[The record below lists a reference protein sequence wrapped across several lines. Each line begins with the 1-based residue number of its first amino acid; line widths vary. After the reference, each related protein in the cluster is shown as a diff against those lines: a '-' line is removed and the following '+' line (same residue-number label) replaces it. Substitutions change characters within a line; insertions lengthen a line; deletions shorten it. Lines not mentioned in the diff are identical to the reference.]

1 MAEDKVMIKEVETSS
16 SFTFKN
22 YVSSIKKYKWWVV
35 GATALS
41 AVIGY
46 LGFKFVLNPIR
57 SVFSGTYKYELA
69 GKVEENGSYRL
80 IDGTTFEYQDIVS
93 KDVLDAVKNS
103 KEEYKKID
111 VDKIYKSNAIVVERL
126 LESST
131 SETSVDVSYKI
142 TAKTNAFPRG
152 EIGKEFIKDLVNY
165 PKQASTKA
173 IENCSIIS
181 YIDDST
187 KNESFEKQIYA
198 LKNQYNAIVGSYKE
212 LSTDFTGMTSTG
224 EEGQS
229 ISSAFNSFLS
239 RYTDGSIDSVK
250 VLEGKMYSDFY
261 VNYVAGQETTKINEI
276 KLLCESYATSKNS
289 IDGEIKI
296 KEDRLDALLGAR
308 PFEAASQDHVKEI
321 MELNEKVIELKETSD
336 RLVNQLH
343 YYGFYYNEGT
353 KKWEDQSG
361 THPCVLAYLDSA
373 PLGWPERNTAFK
385 NDLSNLLDSLSA
397 ERESATKVYKN
408 VYSLHRNKV
417 SMTGSGYI
425 STDKHISSVV
435 GAVGLAVVGFV
446 VTTLITTAVY
456 VSKKDKNED

>member
-1 MAEDKVMIKEVETSS
+1 MAEEKVILKEVDTSS

-22 YVSSIKKYKWWVV
+22 YFAGIKKYKWWVV

-41 AVIGY
+41 AIIGFV
-46 LGFKFVLNPIR
+46 GFKFVLNPMR
-57 SVFSGTYKYELA
+57 SVFAGTYKYELA
-69 GKVEENGSYRL
+69 GKMEENGSYRL

-111 VDKIYKSNAIVVERL
+111 VDKIYKSNAIVVERI
-126 LESST
+126 LEPST
-131 SETSVDVSYKI
+131 SEASIDVSYKI
-142 TAKTNAFPRG
+142 TARTNAFPRG

-181 YIDDST
+181 YIDDSI
-187 KNESFEKQIYA
+187 KSESFEKQIYA
-198 LKNQYNAIVGSYKE
+198 LRNQYNAIVGSYKE
-212 LSTDFTGMTSTG
+212 LSNDFSGMTSTG

-229 ISSAFNSFLS
+229 ISSMYSNFLS
-239 RYTDGSIDSVK
+239 KYTDGSIDSVK

-261 VNYVAGQETTKINEI
+261 VNYVVGQEETKIKEI
-276 KLLCESYATSKNS
+276 KLLCESYATSKKS
-289 IDGEIKI
+289 IDDEITI
-296 KEDRLDALLGAR
+296 KEERLNKLLDAR
-308 PFEAASQDHVKEI
+308 PFEGTNQDHVKEI

-336 RLVNQLH
+336 RLVKQLH
-343 YYGFYYNEGT
+343 YYGFYYNDGT

-361 THPCVLAYLDSA
+361 SHDCVLAYLGSA
-373 PLGWPERNTAFK
+373 PSGWTDRNTTFK
-385 NDLSNLLDSLSA
+385 NDLSSLLDSLST

-425 STDKHISSVV
+425 STDKHISNII
-435 GAVGLAVVGFV
+435 GAVGLAAIGFV
-446 VTTLITTAVY
+446 VTTIITTAVY
-456 VSKKDKNED
+456 VSKKDKKED